1 MPSCFFL
8 TFVKPIDKC
17 DKLSHFC
24 KMIYAFYTSLAC
36 NFAVFAM
43 FAYACARIMRYEK
56 ATRGLDWQAI
66 ADITGDIGAL
76 KRSIQRLNNRLNGL
90 EKTSSTPDALAELAL
105 MHKQQQANVTPIQP
119 QRANGG

>member
-1 MPSCFFL
+1 MDIKTAFW
-8 TFVKPIDKC
+8 
-17 DKLSHFC
+17 LS
-24 KMIYAFYTSLAC
+24 
-36 NFAVFAM
+36 FASNWVVFAM
-43 FAYACARIMRYEK
+43 FGYACARIMRYEK

-105 MHKQQQANVTPIQP
+105 LHQQQQANVTPIQQ

>member
-1 MPSCFFL
+1 MDIKTAFW
-8 TFVKPIDKC
+8 
-17 DKLSHFC
+17 LSF
-24 KMIYAFYTSLAC
+24 AS
-36 NFAVFAM
+36 NFAVFGM
-43 FAYACARIMRYEK
+43 FLYACARIARYEK

-105 MHKQQQANVTPIQP
+105 LHQQNQNVTPIQQP
-119 QRANGG
+119 QRATGG

>member
-1 MPSCFFL
+1 MNTLMF
-8 TFVKPIDKC
+8 
-17 DKLSHFC
+17 
-24 KMIYAFYTSLAC
+24 AFYVSLAC
-36 NFAVFAM
+36 NLAVFAM

-90 EKTSSTPDALAELAL
+90 EKTSSAPDAMAELAAL
-105 MHKQQQANVTPIQP
+105 AAAQQNVTPINQQ
-119 QRANGG
+119 QRATGG